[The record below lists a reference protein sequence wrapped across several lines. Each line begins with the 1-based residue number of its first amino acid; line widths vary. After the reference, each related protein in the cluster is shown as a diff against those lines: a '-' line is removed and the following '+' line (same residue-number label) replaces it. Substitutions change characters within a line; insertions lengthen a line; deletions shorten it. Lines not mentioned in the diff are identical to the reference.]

1 MYFFCRYFKGDIQIA
16 SVDGYGTDVYVYL
29 QSLSHMA
36 QVCRYLSTIYDVHL
50 ISTQH
55 LTCCRRTC
63 QSITPCLAQ
72 GYRPWPPRFG
82 FYLINKH

>member
-36 QVCRYLSTIYDVHL
+36 QVCRYLSTILY
-50 ISTQH
+50 I
-55 LTCCRRTC
+55 
-63 QSITPCLAQ
+63 
-72 GYRPWPPRFG
+72 
-82 FYLINKH
+82 